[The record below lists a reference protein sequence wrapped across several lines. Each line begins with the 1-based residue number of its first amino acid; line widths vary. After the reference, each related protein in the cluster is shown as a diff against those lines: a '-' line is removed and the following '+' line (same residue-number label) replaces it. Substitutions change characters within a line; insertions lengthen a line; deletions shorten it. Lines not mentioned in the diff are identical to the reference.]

1 MPLYDFR
8 FYHWEK
14 KTPNYTFLR
23 QPFANKWETYTWA
36 EAGQM
41 ARKLAAGLHSLGLPP
56 KSHIGL
62 MSKNCREWVIT
73 DIAITMA
80 GYVSV
85 PFYANLHAE
94 QVKELIKIG
103 DVKALFAGKL
113 ENWSLVKEGVPK
125 DIPLI
130 TYPKYENH
138 SEIPEAIQWHDFINN
153 HDPIKGTP
161 SSDLEDIW
169 SIVFTSGTT
178 GTPKG
183 VVISYAASEST
194 KVVTEQN
201 NHLDISLEGE
211 NKFFSF
217 LPLNHIA
224 ERVVVE
230 HTCIRYGG
238 SISFAE
244 SLVTFPQ
251 NLKETQPTL
260 FFAVPRIWTKF
271 QLGILSKIP
280 QTHLNAALAGPDAE
294 GLKKKLRLSLGMDNA
309 RGVLSGAAS
318 IPESLKDW
326 FRKIGIN
333 IAEGYGMTE
342 NCALCTCLEAKDM
355 IPGTVGPALPAV
367 SLKLDRKTGEIMMKG
382 PFVMNGYYKDPVK
395 TAEVIEDGWLRTGD
409 QGHLDENGYLFITG
423 RVKDTFKT
431 AKGKFIAPSPI
442 EWKFGFDEN
451 IEQICILGLG
461 CPQPIALVVPSG
473 IGRSKPKDE
482 LQICLSHTL
491 GKVNDKL
498 PNNEKVSTIV
508 ITQEEWNM
516 ENGLL
521 TPTLK
526 VKRHALNKRYSDL
539 LLGWHEHNDSVVWE

>member
-1 MPLYDFR
+1 
-8 FYHWEK
+8 
-14 KTPNYTFLR
+14 
-23 QPFANKWETYTWA
+23 
-36 EAGQM
+36 
-41 ARKLAAGLHSLGLPP
+41 
-56 KSHIGL
+56 
-62 MSKNCREWVIT
+62 V
-73 DIAITMA
+73 
-80 GYVSV
+80 
-85 PFYANLHAE
+85 
-94 QVKELIKIG
+94 
-103 DVKALFAGKL
+103 
-113 ENWSLVKEGVPK
+113 
-125 DIPLI
+125 
-130 TYPKYENH
+130 
-138 SEIPEAIQWHDFINN
+138 
-153 HDPIKGTP
+153 
-161 SSDLEDIW
+161 
-169 SIVFTSGTT
+169 
-178 GTPKG
+178 
-183 VVISYAASEST
+183 
-194 KVVTEQN
+194 
-201 NHLDISLEGE
+201 
-211 NKFFSF
+211 
-217 LPLNHIA
+217 
-224 ERVVVE
+224 
-230 HTCIRYGG
+230 
-238 SISFAE
+238 
-244 SLVTFPQ
+244 
-251 NLKETQPTL
+251 
-260 FFAVPRIWTKF
+260 
-271 QLGILSKIP
+271 
-280 QTHLNAALAGPDAE
+280 
-294 GLKKKLRLSLGMDNA
+294 
-309 RGVLSGAAS
+309 
-318 IPESLKDW
+318 
-326 FRKIGIN
+326 
-333 IAEGYGMTE
+333 
-342 NCALCTCLEAKDM
+342 LEAKDM